1 MAFNKTGILVDKHCR
16 TARRNIFA
24 CGDVTGRYQFTHMAE
39 HMAKIAVSNALLRLP
54 LSLDF
59 KHVPWCTYTDSKLAH
74 VGGSEEEL
82 KRRGMQYEVYRF
94 PFSKID
100 RAITDNETTGMIKVL
115 ARSFTGKIHGVSI
128 LGVNAGEMIGE
139 YALAMR
145 NGVTLRQIADTIH
158 PYPTY
163 VLGNRRAADQ
173 WYVRKLSPTFV
184 RWLQRIFGYR
194 G

>member
-1 MAFNKTGILVDKHCR
+1 MSLEAAGVAFNKTGILVDKHCR
-16 TARRNIFA
+16 TSRKHIFA

-54 LSLDF
+54 VSLDF
-59 KHVPWCTYTDSKLAH
+59 KHVTWCTYTDPELSH

-100 RAITDNETTGMIKVL
+100 RAIIDKVVNNVGWFGRNTGRAM
-115 ARSFTGKIHGVSI
+115 ARVQTGQLQTYAVGISI
-128 LGVNAGEMIGE
+128 GILI
-139 YALAMR
+139 
-145 NGVTLRQIADTIH
+145 
-158 PYPTY
+158 
-163 VLGNRRAADQ
+163 
-173 WYVRKLSPTFV
+173 
-184 RWLQRIFGYR
+184 IFGVYWIW